1 MPLFATMTAFAALL
15 LSAWAAWRAIR
26 DRPVILRQLIASGLV
41 EAFLLGTAVAAGVT
55 QARGNLPGDPLVL
68 WGYLLTALFILPV
81 AGVWA
86 FADRT
91 RTSSVA
97 LVVAGVTVAI
107 MMWRS
112 LQVAGL

>member
-1 MPLFATMTAFAALL
+1 MTVVGSVLL
-15 LSAWAAWRAIR
+15 GAWAAWRALR
-26 DRPVILRQLIASGLV
+26 DRPAILRQLIGAAFVEFTLV
-41 EAFLLGTAVAAGVT
+41 LTAISAGVA
-55 QARGNLPGDPLVL
+55 QSRGSLSGDPLVL

-91 RTSSVA
+91 RTTSLALLVA
-97 LVVAGVTVAI
+97 CATVAV

>member
-1 MPLFATMTAFAALL
+1 MTAFAALL

-81 AGVWA
+81 AGVGRS
-86 FADRT
+86 RT
-91 RTSSVA
+91 APARRASRWWSPA
-97 LVVAGVTVAI
+97 SQSGHL
-107 MMWRS
+107 
-112 LQVAGL
+112 